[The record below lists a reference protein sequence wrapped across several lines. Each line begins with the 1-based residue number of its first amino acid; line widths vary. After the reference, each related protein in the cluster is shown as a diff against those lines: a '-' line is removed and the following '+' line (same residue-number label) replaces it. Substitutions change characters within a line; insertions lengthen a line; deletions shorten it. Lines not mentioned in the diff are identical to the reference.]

1 MVIVTAAEFQKNF
14 GQYRE
19 KAQHGPVTVTSYGR
33 ESVVLVSVD
42 EYKRLKSY
50 DREALYVWELS
61 DEEIEG
67 IAKAEAPPEAA
78 QYDHELKS

>member
-19 KAQHGPVTVTSYGR
+19 KAQQGPVTVTSYGR
-33 ESVVLVSVD
+33 ESVVLVSVG
-42 EYKRLKSY
+42 EYKRLKSH

-78 QYDHELKS
+78 RYDHELKS